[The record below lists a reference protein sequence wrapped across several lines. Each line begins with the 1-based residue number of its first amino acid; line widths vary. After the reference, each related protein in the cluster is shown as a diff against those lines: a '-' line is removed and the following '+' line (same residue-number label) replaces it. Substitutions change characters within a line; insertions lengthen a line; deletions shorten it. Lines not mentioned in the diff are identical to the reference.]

1 MSIVSFSICS
11 FIFVLMF
18 IIFYF
23 SKERLNTLDTKMY
36 SCILVTNIIGIMI
49 DVFGYFVFK
58 IYGSESFISILISK
72 FYLVY
77 YFLWAYF
84 FLLYIFVISFRE
96 KTEYLLQKKFTKPSI
111 ILTSI
116 IISFIVLIMP
126 IQITYKDNVAYSSGL
141 SVNMV
146 YGLCFIMVGIM
157 LYCLL
162 RNLKKISTKE
172 YIPLLTFM
180 VLSTFCMIIQKT
192 YPEITLML
200 MCHSIVTSLM
210 YFTIENPDVKMVK
223 ELEVAKNEA
232 EKANHAKSEFL
243 SSMSHELRTPLNAIV
258 CFSELLESKE
268 GLDSESKDF
277 AKDIVS
283 ASHNLLDLVNGV
295 LDISKIEAGKM
306 ELINKEYNSQ
316 ELFNSLSTM
325 VIPRIGDK
333 PIDFKTV
340 IASDIPPVL
349 KGDTGKLKQ
358 IILNLLTNAVK
369 YTDKGFIKYRIEC
382 INDFKNNK
390 TKLIITITDTG
401 RGIKKEDIDR
411 LFKKFERLEE
421 DRNTSIEGTGLGL
434 TITKSLVE
442 MLGGT
447 INVESTYGVGSV
459 FTVTIPEEISDVIL
473 ETTETESIT
482 KYNGVTSLIVDDS
495 KLNLKVAEKILSEY
509 GLTSESV
516 LSGDE
521 CIEKIKR
528 GNNYDII
535 FMDIMMPNK
544 GGVETLKELK
554 SLPNFNTP
562 VVALTA
568 DAMEGQK
575 EAYLSAGFIAYLS
588 KPIDRQELESFLK
601 KELKDKVT
609 IENNTSSVKEEI
621 KPVEKENNKEELL
634 TSVGLDLKK
643 AYEFFMDID
652 TLIPQLKEYLTESVE
667 NKRVMEESYN
677 KKDDINYEIVVH
689 KLKSESRMLGLTG
702 LGEMFYNHEL
712 AAKRKD
718 WDYINKEYTSLI
730 SEYDKVLNVLE
741 KL

>member
-49 DVFGYFVFK
+49 DVFGYFIFK

-96 KTEYLLQKKFTKPSI
+96 KTKYLLQKKFTKPSI

-116 IISFIVLIMP
+116 IISLIVLIMP
-126 IQITYKDNVAYSSGL
+126 IQITYEDNVAYSSGL

-369 YTDKGFIKYRIEC
+369 YTDKGFIKYRVEC

-434 TITKSLVE
+434 AITEGLAE
-442 MLGGT
+442 LMGGKIT
-447 INVESTYGVGSV
+447 VISDYGKGSTFKFVVIQEIVNVEVK
-459 FTVTIPEEISDVIL
+459 EEKSNITSSD
-473 ETTETESIT
+473 
-482 KYNGVTSLIVDDS
+482 YNTFEGKKALIVDDS
-495 KLNLKVAEKILSEY
+495 KLNLKVAENVLKNFLV
-509 GLTSESV
+509 TTESV
-516 LSGDE
+516 TSGLECLS
-521 CIEKIKR
+521 CVNSKK
-528 GNNYDII
+528 YDII
-535 FMDIMMPNK
+535 FMDIMMPNMS
-544 GGVETLKELK
+544 GVEVLRKLRE
-554 SLPNFNTP
+554 NGVNTP
-562 VVALTA
+562 VIALTA
-568 DAMEGQK
+568 DAIEGQEEK
-575 EAYLSAGFIAYLS
+575 YMSEGFDGYIS
-588 KPIDRQELESFLK
+588 KPI
-601 KELKDKVT
+601 
-609 IENNTSSVKEEI
+609 
-621 KPVEKENNKEELL
+621 NKEKL
-634 TSVGLDLKK
+634 
-643 AYEFFMDID
+643 
-652 TLIPQLKEYLTESVE
+652 
-667 NKRVMEESYN
+667 SY
-677 KKDDINYEIVVH
+677 
-689 KLKSESRMLGLTG
+689 
-702 LGEMFYNHEL
+702 
-712 AAKRKD
+712 
-718 WDYINKEYTSLI
+718 
-730 SEYDKVLNVLE
+730 VLNKYLGG
-741 KL
+741 K

>member
-49 DVFGYFVFK
+49 DVFGYFIFK

-116 IISFIVLIMP
+116 IISLIVLIMP
-126 IQITYKDNVAYSSGL
+126 IQITYEDNVAYSSGL

-258 CFSELLESKE
+258 CFSELLENKE
-268 GLDSESKDF
+268 SLDSESKDF

-369 YTDKGFIKYRIEC
+369 YTDKGFIKYRVEC

-434 TITKSLVE
+434 AITEGLAE
-442 MLGGT
+442 LMGGKIT
-447 INVESTYGVGSV
+447 VISDYGKGSTFKFVVIQDIVNVEVK
-459 FTVTIPEEISDVIL
+459 EESSNITSSD
-473 ETTETESIT
+473 
-482 KYNGVTSLIVDDS
+482 YNTFEGKNALIVDDS
-495 KLNLKVAEKILSEY
+495 KLNLKVAENVLKNFLV
-509 GLTSESV
+509 TTESV
-516 LSGDE
+516 TSGLECLS
-521 CIEKIKR
+521 CVNSKK
-528 GNNYDII
+528 YDII
-535 FMDIMMPNK
+535 FMDIMMPNMS
-544 GGVETLKELK
+544 GVEVLKKLREEK
-554 SLPNFNTP
+554 VNIP
-562 VVALTA
+562 VIALTA
-568 DAMEGQK
+568 DAIEGQEEK
-575 EAYLSAGFIAYLS
+575 YISEGFDGYLS
-588 KPIDRQELESFLK
+588 KPIDK
-601 KELKDKVT
+601 T
-609 IENNTSSVKEEI
+609 
-621 KPVEKENNKEELL
+621 
-634 TSVGLDLKK
+634 
-643 AYEFFMDID
+643 
-652 TLIPQLKEYLTESVE
+652 
-667 NKRVMEESYN
+667 
-677 KKDDINYEIVVH
+677 
-689 KLKSESRMLGLTG
+689 KLKVILNKYLK
-702 LGEMFYNHEL
+702 GE
-712 AAKRKD
+712 
-718 WDYINKEYTSLI
+718 
-730 SEYDKVLNVLE
+730 
-741 KL
+741 

>member
-23 SKERLNTLDTKMY
+23 SRLNTLDTKMY
-36 SCILVTNIIGIMI
+36 SYILVTNIIGIMI
-49 DVFGYFVFK
+49 DVFGYFIFK

-96 KTEYLLQKKFTKPSI
+96 KTEYLFQKKFTKPSI

-116 IISFIVLIMP
+116 IISLIVLILP

-306 ELINKEYNSQ
+306 ELINKEYNSF

-369 YTDKGFIKYRIEC
+369 YTDKGFIKYRVEC
-382 INDFKNNK
+382 INDYKNNQ
-390 TKLIITITDTG
+390 TKLIITVTDTG

-434 TITKSLVE
+434 AITESLAE
-442 MLGGT
+442 LMGGKIT
-447 INVESTYGVGSV
+447 VISDYGKGSTFKFVV
-459 FTVTIPEEISDVIL
+459 VEEIVNKESNLVVNEQTTL
-473 ETTETESIT
+473 NYETFEG
-482 KYNGVTSLIVDDS
+482 KKVLVVDDS
-495 KLNLKVAEKILSEY
+495 KLNLKVAENVLKNFKVSTETVTSGLECLSCVK
-509 GLTSESV
+509 S
-516 LSGDE
+516 
-521 CIEKIKR
+521 KK
-528 GNNYDII
+528 YDII
-535 FMDIMMPNK
+535 FMDIMMPNMS
-544 GGVETLKELK
+544 GVEVLKKLREEK
-554 SLPNFNTP
+554 VNIP
-562 VVALTA
+562 VIALTA
-568 DAMEGQK
+568 DAIEGQEEK
-575 EAYLSAGFIAYLS
+575 YISEGFDGYLS
-588 KPIDRQELESFLK
+588 KPIDK
-601 KELKDKVT
+601 T
-609 IENNTSSVKEEI
+609 
-621 KPVEKENNKEELL
+621 
-634 TSVGLDLKK
+634 
-643 AYEFFMDID
+643 
-652 TLIPQLKEYLTESVE
+652 
-667 NKRVMEESYN
+667 
-677 KKDDINYEIVVH
+677 
-689 KLKSESRMLGLTG
+689 KLKVILNKYLK
-702 LGEMFYNHEL
+702 GE
-712 AAKRKD
+712 
-718 WDYINKEYTSLI
+718 
-730 SEYDKVLNVLE
+730 
-741 KL
+741 

>member
-49 DVFGYFVFK
+49 DVFGYFIFK

-116 IISFIVLIMP
+116 IISLIVLIMP
-126 IQITYKDNVAYSSGL
+126 IQITYEDNVAYSSGL

-369 YTDKGFIKYRIEC
+369 YTDKGFIKYRVEC

-434 TITKSLVE
+434 AITEGLAE
-442 MLGGT
+442 LMGGKIT
-447 INVESTYGVGSV
+447 VISDYGKGSTFKFVVIQEIVNVEVK
-459 FTVTIPEEISDVIL
+459 EEKSNITSSD
-473 ETTETESIT
+473 
-482 KYNGVTSLIVDDS
+482 YNTFEGKKALIVDDS
-495 KLNLKVAEKILSEY
+495 KLNLKVAENVLKNFLV
-509 GLTSESV
+509 TTESV
-516 LSGDE
+516 TSGLECLS
-521 CIEKIKR
+521 CVNSKK
-528 GNNYDII
+528 YDII
-535 FMDIMMPNK
+535 FMDIMMPNMS
-544 GGVETLKELK
+544 GVEVLRKLRE
-554 SLPNFNTP
+554 NGVNTP
-562 VVALTA
+562 VIALTA
-568 DAMEGQK
+568 DAIEGQEEK
-575 EAYLSAGFIAYLS
+575 YMSEGFDGYIS
-588 KPIDRQELESFLK
+588 KPI
-601 KELKDKVT
+601 
-609 IENNTSSVKEEI
+609 
-621 KPVEKENNKEELL
+621 NKEKL
-634 TSVGLDLKK
+634 
-643 AYEFFMDID
+643 
-652 TLIPQLKEYLTESVE
+652 
-667 NKRVMEESYN
+667 SY
-677 KKDDINYEIVVH
+677 
-689 KLKSESRMLGLTG
+689 
-702 LGEMFYNHEL
+702 
-712 AAKRKD
+712 
-718 WDYINKEYTSLI
+718 
-730 SEYDKVLNVLE
+730 VLNKYLGG
-741 KL
+741 K

>member
-49 DVFGYFVFK
+49 DVFGYFIFK

-116 IISFIVLIMP
+116 IISLIVLIMP
-126 IQITYKDNVAYSSGL
+126 IQITYEDNVAYSSGL

-333 PIDFKTV
+333 PIEFKTV

-369 YTDKGFIKYRIEC
+369 YTDKGFIKYRVEC
-382 INDFKNNK
+382 INDFKNNQ
-390 TKLIITITDTG
+390 TKLIITVTDTG

-434 TITKSLVE
+434 AITEGLAE
-442 MLGGT
+442 LMGGRIT
-447 INVESTYGVGSV
+447 VISDYGKGSTFKFVVIQEIVNVEVK
-459 FTVTIPEEISDVIL
+459 EEKSNITSSD
-473 ETTETESIT
+473 
-482 KYNGVTSLIVDDS
+482 YNTFEGKNALIVDDS
-495 KLNLKVAEKILSEY
+495 KLNLKVAENVLKNFLV
-509 GLTSESV
+509 TTESV
-516 LSGDE
+516 TSGLECLS
-521 CIEKIKR
+521 CVNSKK
-528 GNNYDII
+528 YDII
-535 FMDIMMPNK
+535 FMDIMMPNMS
-544 GGVETLKELK
+544 GVEVLRKLRE
-554 SLPNFNTP
+554 NGVNTP
-562 VVALTA
+562 VIALTA
-568 DAMEGQK
+568 DAIEGQEEK
-575 EAYLSAGFIAYLS
+575 YMSEGFDGYIS
-588 KPIDRQELESFLK
+588 KPI
-601 KELKDKVT
+601 
-609 IENNTSSVKEEI
+609 
-621 KPVEKENNKEELL
+621 NKEKL
-634 TSVGLDLKK
+634 
-643 AYEFFMDID
+643 
-652 TLIPQLKEYLTESVE
+652 
-667 NKRVMEESYN
+667 SY
-677 KKDDINYEIVVH
+677 
-689 KLKSESRMLGLTG
+689 
-702 LGEMFYNHEL
+702 
-712 AAKRKD
+712 
-718 WDYINKEYTSLI
+718 
-730 SEYDKVLNVLE
+730 VLNKYLGG
-741 KL
+741 K

>member
-49 DVFGYFVFK
+49 DVFGYFIFK

-96 KTEYLLQKKFTKPSI
+96 KTEYLFQKKFTKSSI

-116 IISFIVLIMP
+116 IISLIVLILP
-126 IQITYKDNVAYSSGL
+126 IQITYEDNVAYSSGL

-369 YTDKGFIKYRIEC
+369 YTDKGFIKYRVEC

-434 TITKSLVE
+434 AITEGLAE
-442 MLGGT
+442 LMGGKIT
-447 INVESTYGVGSV
+447 VISDYGKGSTFKFVVIQEIVNVELK
-459 FTVTIPEEISDVIL
+459 EEKSNITSSD
-473 ETTETESIT
+473 
-482 KYNGVTSLIVDDS
+482 YNTFEGKNALIVDDS
-495 KLNLKVAEKILSEY
+495 KLNLKVAENVLKNFLV
-509 GLTSESV
+509 TTESV
-516 LSGDE
+516 TSGLECLS
-521 CIEKIKR
+521 CVNSKK
-528 GNNYDII
+528 YDII
-535 FMDIMMPNK
+535 FMDIMMPNMS
-544 GGVETLKELK
+544 GVEVLRKIRE
-554 SLPNFNTP
+554 NGVNTP
-562 VVALTA
+562 VIALTA
-568 DAMEGQK
+568 DAIEGQEEK
-575 EAYLSAGFIAYLS
+575 YMSEGFDGYIS
-588 KPIDRQELESFLK
+588 KPI
-601 KELKDKVT
+601 
-609 IENNTSSVKEEI
+609 
-621 KPVEKENNKEELL
+621 NKEKL
-634 TSVGLDLKK
+634 
-643 AYEFFMDID
+643 
-652 TLIPQLKEYLTESVE
+652 
-667 NKRVMEESYN
+667 SY
-677 KKDDINYEIVVH
+677 
-689 KLKSESRMLGLTG
+689 
-702 LGEMFYNHEL
+702 
-712 AAKRKD
+712 
-718 WDYINKEYTSLI
+718 
-730 SEYDKVLNVLE
+730 VLNKYLGG
-741 KL
+741 K

>member
-49 DVFGYFVFK
+49 DVFGYFIFK

-116 IISFIVLIMP
+116 IISLIVLIMP
-126 IQITYKDNVAYSSGL
+126 IQITYEDNVAYSSGL

-369 YTDKGFIKYRIEC
+369 YTDKGFIKYRVEC
-382 INDFKNNK
+382 INDFKNNQ
-390 TKLIITITDTG
+390 TKLIITVTDTG

-434 TITKSLVE
+434 AITEGLAE
-442 MLGGT
+442 LMGGR
-447 INVESTYGVGSV
+447 I
-459 FTVTIPEEISDVIL
+459 TVISDYGKGSTFKFVVIQEIVNVKL
-473 ETTETESIT
+473 KEEKSNIT
-482 KYNGVTSLIVDDS
+482 SSDYNTFEGKKALIVDDS
-495 KLNLKVAEKILSEY
+495 KLNLKVAENVLKNFLV
-509 GLTSESV
+509 TTESV
-516 LSGDE
+516 TSGLECLS
-521 CIEKIKR
+521 CVNSKK
-528 GNNYDII
+528 YDII
-535 FMDIMMPNK
+535 FMDIMMPNMS
-544 GGVETLKELK
+544 GVEVLRKLRE
-554 SLPNFNTP
+554 NGVNTP
-562 VVALTA
+562 VIALTA
-568 DAMEGQK
+568 DAIEGQEEK
-575 EAYLSAGFIAYLS
+575 YMSEGFDGYIS
-588 KPIDRQELESFLK
+588 KPI
-601 KELKDKVT
+601 
-609 IENNTSSVKEEI
+609 
-621 KPVEKENNKEELL
+621 NKEKL
-634 TSVGLDLKK
+634 
-643 AYEFFMDID
+643 
-652 TLIPQLKEYLTESVE
+652 
-667 NKRVMEESYN
+667 SY
-677 KKDDINYEIVVH
+677 
-689 KLKSESRMLGLTG
+689 
-702 LGEMFYNHEL
+702 
-712 AAKRKD
+712 
-718 WDYINKEYTSLI
+718 
-730 SEYDKVLNVLE
+730 VLNKYLGG
-741 KL
+741 K

>member
-36 SCILVTNIIGIMI
+36 SYILVTNIIGIMI
-49 DVFGYFVFK
+49 DVFGYFIFK

-116 IISFIVLIMP
+116 IISLIVLILP
-126 IQITYKDNVAYSSGL
+126 IQITYEDNVAYSSGL

-369 YTDKGFIKYRIEC
+369 YTDKGFIKYRVEC
-382 INDFKNNK
+382 INDFKNNQ
-390 TKLIITITDTG
+390 TKLIITVTDTG

-434 TITKSLVE
+434 AITEGLAE
-442 MLGGT
+442 LMGGKIT
-447 INVESTYGVGSV
+447 VISDYGKGSTFKFVVIQEIVNVEVK
-459 FTVTIPEEISDVIL
+459 EEKSNITSSD
-473 ETTETESIT
+473 
-482 KYNGVTSLIVDDS
+482 YNTFEGKKALIVDDS
-495 KLNLKVAEKILSEY
+495 KLNLKVAENVLKNFLV
-509 GLTSESV
+509 TTESV
-516 LSGDE
+516 TSGLECLS
-521 CIEKIKR
+521 CVNSKK
-528 GNNYDII
+528 YDII
-535 FMDIMMPNK
+535 FMDIMMPNMS
-544 GGVETLKELK
+544 GVEVLRKLRE
-554 SLPNFNTP
+554 NGVNTP
-562 VVALTA
+562 VIALTA
-568 DAMEGQK
+568 DAIEGQEEK
-575 EAYLSAGFIAYLS
+575 YMSEGFDGYIS
-588 KPIDRQELESFLK
+588 KPI
-601 KELKDKVT
+601 
-609 IENNTSSVKEEI
+609 
-621 KPVEKENNKEELL
+621 NKEKL
-634 TSVGLDLKK
+634 
-643 AYEFFMDID
+643 
-652 TLIPQLKEYLTESVE
+652 
-667 NKRVMEESYN
+667 SY
-677 KKDDINYEIVVH
+677 
-689 KLKSESRMLGLTG
+689 
-702 LGEMFYNHEL
+702 
-712 AAKRKD
+712 
-718 WDYINKEYTSLI
+718 
-730 SEYDKVLNVLE
+730 VLNKYLGG
-741 KL
+741 K

>member
-36 SCILVTNIIGIMI
+36 SYILVTNIIGIMI
-49 DVFGYFVFK
+49 DVFGYFIFK
-58 IYGSESFISILISK
+58 IYGSESLISIMVSK

-96 KTEYLLQKKFTKPSI
+96 KSEYLLQKKFTKPSI

-116 IISFIVLIMP
+116 FISLIILIMP
-126 IQITYKDNVAYSSGL
+126 IQITYEDNVAYSSGL

-162 RNLKKISTKE
+162 KNLKKISTKE

-243 SSMSHELRTPLNAIV
+243 SSMSHELRTPLNAII
-258 CFSELLESKE
+258 CFSELLESKD
-268 GLDSESKDF
+268 GLDNEGKDF

-382 INDFKNNK
+382 INDFKNNQ
-390 TKLIITITDTG
+390 TKLIITVTDTG

-434 TITKSLVE
+434 AITESLAE
-442 MLGGT
+442 LMGGK
-447 INVESTYGVGSV
+447 I
-459 FTVTIPEEISDVIL
+459 TVISDYGKGSTFKFVVIQEIVNKESNL
-473 ETTETESIT
+473 VVNEQTTLNYETFEG
-482 KYNGVTSLIVDDS
+482 KKVLVVDDS
-495 KLNLKVAEKILSEY
+495 KLNLKVAENVLKNFKVSTETVTNGLECLSCVN
-509 GLTSESV
+509 S
-516 LSGDE
+516 
-521 CIEKIKR
+521 KK
-528 GNNYDII
+528 YDII
-535 FMDIMMPNK
+535 FMDIMMPNMN
-544 GGVETLKELK
+544 GVEVLKKLREEK
-554 SLPNFNTP
+554 VNIP
-562 VVALTA
+562 VIALTA
-568 DAMEGQK
+568 DAIEGQEEK
-575 EAYLSAGFIAYLS
+575 YISEGFDGYLS
-588 KPIDRQELESFLK
+588 KPIDK
-601 KELKDKVT
+601 T
-609 IENNTSSVKEEI
+609 
-621 KPVEKENNKEELL
+621 
-634 TSVGLDLKK
+634 
-643 AYEFFMDID
+643 
-652 TLIPQLKEYLTESVE
+652 
-667 NKRVMEESYN
+667 
-677 KKDDINYEIVVH
+677 
-689 KLKSESRMLGLTG
+689 KLKVILNKYLK
-702 LGEMFYNHEL
+702 GE
-712 AAKRKD
+712 
-718 WDYINKEYTSLI
+718 
-730 SEYDKVLNVLE
+730 
-741 KL
+741 

>member
-49 DVFGYFVFK
+49 DVFGYFIFK

-116 IISFIVLIMP
+116 IISLIVLIMP
-126 IQITYKDNVAYSSGL
+126 IQITYEDNVAYSSGL

-369 YTDKGFIKYRIEC
+369 YTDKGFIKYRVEC
-382 INDFKNNK
+382 INDFKNNQ
-390 TKLIITITDTG
+390 TKLIITVTDTG

-434 TITKSLVE
+434 AITEGLAE
-442 MLGGT
+442 LMGGKIT
-447 INVESTYGVGSV
+447 VISDYGKGSTFKFVVIQEIVNVEVK
-459 FTVTIPEEISDVIL
+459 EESSNITSSD
-473 ETTETESIT
+473 
-482 KYNGVTSLIVDDS
+482 YNTFEGKNALIVDDS
-495 KLNLKVAEKILSEY
+495 KLNLKVAENVLKNFLV
-509 GLTSESV
+509 TTESV
-516 LSGDE
+516 TSGLECLS
-521 CIEKIKR
+521 CVNSKK
-528 GNNYDII
+528 YDII
-535 FMDIMMPNK
+535 FMDIMMPNMS
-544 GGVETLKELK
+544 GVEVLKKLRE
-554 SLPNFNTP
+554 NGVNTP
-562 VVALTA
+562 VIALTA
-568 DAMEGQK
+568 DAIEGQEEK
-575 EAYLSAGFIAYLS
+575 YMSEGFDGYIS
-588 KPIDRQELESFLK
+588 KPI
-601 KELKDKVT
+601 
-609 IENNTSSVKEEI
+609 
-621 KPVEKENNKEELL
+621 NKEKL
-634 TSVGLDLKK
+634 
-643 AYEFFMDID
+643 
-652 TLIPQLKEYLTESVE
+652 
-667 NKRVMEESYN
+667 SY
-677 KKDDINYEIVVH
+677 
-689 KLKSESRMLGLTG
+689 
-702 LGEMFYNHEL
+702 
-712 AAKRKD
+712 
-718 WDYINKEYTSLI
+718 
-730 SEYDKVLNVLE
+730 VLNKYLGG
-741 KL
+741 K

>member
-49 DVFGYFVFK
+49 DVFGYFIFK

-116 IISFIVLIMP
+116 IISLIVLIMP
-126 IQITYKDNVAYSSGL
+126 IQITYEDNVAYSSGL

-369 YTDKGFIKYRIEC
+369 YTDKGFIKYRVEC

-434 TITKSLVE
+434 AITEGLAE
-442 MLGGT
+442 LMGGKIT
-447 INVESTYGVGSV
+447 VISDYGKGSTFKFVV
-459 FTVTIPEEISDVIL
+459 VEEIVNKESNLVVNEQTTL
-473 ETTETESIT
+473 NYETFEG
-482 KYNGVTSLIVDDS
+482 KKVLVVDDS
-495 KLNLKVAEKILSEY
+495 KLNLKVAENVLKNFKVSTETVTSGLECLSCVK
-509 GLTSESV
+509 S
-516 LSGDE
+516 
-521 CIEKIKR
+521 KK
-528 GNNYDII
+528 YDII
-535 FMDIMMPNK
+535 FMDIMMPNMS
-544 GGVETLKELK
+544 GVEVLKKLREEK
-554 SLPNFNTP
+554 VNIP
-562 VVALTA
+562 VIALTA
-568 DAMEGQK
+568 DAIEGQEEK
-575 EAYLSAGFIAYLS
+575 YISEGFDGYLS
-588 KPIDRQELESFLK
+588 KPIDK
-601 KELKDKVT
+601 T
-609 IENNTSSVKEEI
+609 
-621 KPVEKENNKEELL
+621 
-634 TSVGLDLKK
+634 
-643 AYEFFMDID
+643 
-652 TLIPQLKEYLTESVE
+652 
-667 NKRVMEESYN
+667 
-677 KKDDINYEIVVH
+677 
-689 KLKSESRMLGLTG
+689 KLKVILNKYLK
-702 LGEMFYNHEL
+702 GE
-712 AAKRKD
+712 
-718 WDYINKEYTSLI
+718 
-730 SEYDKVLNVLE
+730 
-741 KL
+741 

>member
-49 DVFGYFVFK
+49 DVFGYFIFK

-116 IISFIVLIMP
+116 IISLIVLIMP
-126 IQITYKDNVAYSSGL
+126 IQITYEDNVAYSSGL

-369 YTDKGFIKYRIEC
+369 YTDKGFIKYRVEC
-382 INDFKNNK
+382 INDFKNNQ
-390 TKLIITITDTG
+390 TKLIITVTDTG

-434 TITKSLVE
+434 AITEGLAE
-442 MLGGT
+442 LMGGKIT
-447 INVESTYGVGSV
+447 VISDYGKGSTFKFVVIQEIVNVEVK
-459 FTVTIPEEISDVIL
+459 EEKSNITSSD
-473 ETTETESIT
+473 
-482 KYNGVTSLIVDDS
+482 YNTFEGKNALIVDDS
-495 KLNLKVAEKILSEY
+495 KLNLKVAENVLKNFLV
-509 GLTSESV
+509 TTESV
-516 LSGDE
+516 TSGLECLS
-521 CIEKIKR
+521 CVNSKK
-528 GNNYDII
+528 YDII
-535 FMDIMMPNK
+535 FMDIMMPNMS
-544 GGVETLKELK
+544 GVEVLRKLRE
-554 SLPNFNTP
+554 NGVNTP
-562 VVALTA
+562 VIALTA
-568 DAMEGQK
+568 DAIEGQEEK
-575 EAYLSAGFIAYLS
+575 YMSEGFNGYIS
-588 KPIDRQELESFLK
+588 KPI
-601 KELKDKVT
+601 
-609 IENNTSSVKEEI
+609 
-621 KPVEKENNKEELL
+621 NKEKL
-634 TSVGLDLKK
+634 
-643 AYEFFMDID
+643 
-652 TLIPQLKEYLTESVE
+652 
-667 NKRVMEESYN
+667 SY
-677 KKDDINYEIVVH
+677 
-689 KLKSESRMLGLTG
+689 
-702 LGEMFYNHEL
+702 
-712 AAKRKD
+712 
-718 WDYINKEYTSLI
+718 
-730 SEYDKVLNVLE
+730 VLNKYLGG
-741 KL
+741 K

>member
-36 SCILVTNIIGIMI
+36 SYILVTNIIGIMI
-49 DVFGYFVFK
+49 DVFGYFIFK
-58 IYGSESFISILISK
+58 IYGSESFISIMVSK

-96 KTEYLLQKKFTKPSI
+96 KSEYLLQKKFTKTII
-111 ILTSI
+111 ILTSLFICLI
-116 IISFIVLIMP
+116 ILIMP
-126 IQITYKDNVAYSSGL
+126 IQITYEDNVAYSSGL

-277 AKDIVS
+277 ARDIVS

-306 ELINKEYNSQ
+306 ELINKEYNSF

-369 YTDKGFIKYRIEC
+369 YTDKGFIKYRVEC

-434 TITKSLVE
+434 AITESLAE
-442 MLGGT
+442 LMGGKIT
-447 INVESTYGVGSV
+447 VISDYGKGSTFKFVV
-459 FTVTIPEEISDVIL
+459 VEEIVNKESNLVVNEQTTL
-473 ETTETESIT
+473 NYETFEG
-482 KYNGVTSLIVDDS
+482 KKVLVVDDS
-495 KLNLKVAEKILSEY
+495 KLNLKVAENVLKSFKVSTETVTSGLECLSCVK
-509 GLTSESV
+509 S
-516 LSGDE
+516 
-521 CIEKIKR
+521 KK
-528 GNNYDII
+528 YDII
-535 FMDIMMPNK
+535 FMDIMMPNMS
-544 GGVETLKELK
+544 GVEVLKKLREEK
-554 SLPNFNTP
+554 VNIP
-562 VVALTA
+562 VIALTA
-568 DAMEGQK
+568 DAIEGQEEK
-575 EAYLSAGFIAYLS
+575 YISEGFDGYLS
-588 KPIDRQELESFLK
+588 KPIDK
-601 KELKDKVT
+601 T
-609 IENNTSSVKEEI
+609 
-621 KPVEKENNKEELL
+621 
-634 TSVGLDLKK
+634 
-643 AYEFFMDID
+643 
-652 TLIPQLKEYLTESVE
+652 
-667 NKRVMEESYN
+667 
-677 KKDDINYEIVVH
+677 
-689 KLKSESRMLGLTG
+689 KLKVILNKYLK
-702 LGEMFYNHEL
+702 GE
-712 AAKRKD
+712 
-718 WDYINKEYTSLI
+718 
-730 SEYDKVLNVLE
+730 
-741 KL
+741 

>member
-36 SCILVTNIIGIMI
+36 SYILVTNIIGIMI
-49 DVFGYFVFK
+49 DVFGYFIFK
-58 IYGSESFISILISK
+58 IYGSESFISIMVSK

-96 KTEYLLQKKFTKPSI
+96 KSEYLLQKKFTKSSI
-111 ILTSI
+111 ILTSLFICLI
-116 IISFIVLIMP
+116 ILIMP
-126 IQITYKDNVAYSSGL
+126 IQITYEDNVAYSSGL

-277 AKDIVS
+277 ARDIVS

-306 ELINKEYNSQ
+306 ELINKEYNSF

-369 YTDKGFIKYRIEC
+369 YTDKGFIKYQIEC
-382 INDFKNNK
+382 INDFKNNQ
-390 TKLIITITDTG
+390 TKLIITVSDSG

-434 TITKSLVE
+434 AITESLAE
-442 MLGGT
+442 LMGGKIT
-447 INVESTYGVGSV
+447 VISDYGKGSTFKFVV
-459 FTVTIPEEISDVIL
+459 VEEIVNKESNLVVNEQTTL
-473 ETTETESIT
+473 NYETFEG
-482 KYNGVTSLIVDDS
+482 KKVLVVDDS
-495 KLNLKVAEKILSEY
+495 KLNLKVAENVLKNFKVSTETVTSGLECLSCVK
-509 GLTSESV
+509 S
-516 LSGDE
+516 
-521 CIEKIKR
+521 KK
-528 GNNYDII
+528 YDII
-535 FMDIMMPNK
+535 FMDIMMPNMS
-544 GGVETLKELK
+544 GVEVLKKLREEK
-554 SLPNFNTP
+554 VNIP
-562 VVALTA
+562 VIALTA
-568 DAMEGQK
+568 DAIEGQEEK
-575 EAYLSAGFIAYLS
+575 YISEGFDGYLS
-588 KPIDRQELESFLK
+588 KPIDK
-601 KELKDKVT
+601 T
-609 IENNTSSVKEEI
+609 
-621 KPVEKENNKEELL
+621 
-634 TSVGLDLKK
+634 
-643 AYEFFMDID
+643 
-652 TLIPQLKEYLTESVE
+652 
-667 NKRVMEESYN
+667 
-677 KKDDINYEIVVH
+677 
-689 KLKSESRMLGLTG
+689 KLKVILNKYLK
-702 LGEMFYNHEL
+702 GE
-712 AAKRKD
+712 
-718 WDYINKEYTSLI
+718 
-730 SEYDKVLNVLE
+730 
-741 KL
+741 

>member
-36 SCILVTNIIGIMI
+36 SYILVTNIIGIMT
-49 DVFGYFVFK
+49 DVFGYFIFK
-58 IYGSESFISILISK
+58 IYGSESFISIMVSK

-96 KTEYLLQKKFTKPSI
+96 KSEYLLQKKFTKTII
-111 ILTSI
+111 ILTSLFICLI
-116 IISFIVLIMP
+116 ILIMP
-126 IQITYKDNVAYSSGL
+126 IQITYEDNVAYSSGL

-306 ELINKEYNSQ
+306 ELINKEYNSF

-369 YTDKGFIKYRIEC
+369 YTDKGFIKYRVEC
-382 INDFKNNK
+382 INDYKNNQ
-390 TKLIITITDTG
+390 TKLIITVTDTG

-434 TITKSLVE
+434 AITESLAE
-442 MLGGT
+442 LMGGKIT
-447 INVESTYGVGSV
+447 VISDYGKGSTFKFVV
-459 FTVTIPEEISDVIL
+459 VEEIVNKESNLVVNEQTTL
-473 ETTETESIT
+473 NYETFEG
-482 KYNGVTSLIVDDS
+482 KKVLVVDDS
-495 KLNLKVAEKILSEY
+495 KLNLKVAENVLKNFKISTETVTSGLECLSCVK
-509 GLTSESV
+509 S
-516 LSGDE
+516 
-521 CIEKIKR
+521 KK
-528 GNNYDII
+528 YDII
-535 FMDIMMPNK
+535 FMDIMMPNMS
-544 GGVETLKELK
+544 GVEVLKKLREEK
-554 SLPNFNTP
+554 VNIP
-562 VVALTA
+562 VIALTA
-568 DAMEGQK
+568 DAIEGQEEK
-575 EAYLSAGFIAYLS
+575 YISEGFDGYLS
-588 KPIDRQELESFLK
+588 KPIDK
-601 KELKDKVT
+601 T
-609 IENNTSSVKEEI
+609 
-621 KPVEKENNKEELL
+621 
-634 TSVGLDLKK
+634 
-643 AYEFFMDID
+643 
-652 TLIPQLKEYLTESVE
+652 
-667 NKRVMEESYN
+667 
-677 KKDDINYEIVVH
+677 
-689 KLKSESRMLGLTG
+689 KLKVILNKYLK
-702 LGEMFYNHEL
+702 GE
-712 AAKRKD
+712 
-718 WDYINKEYTSLI
+718 
-730 SEYDKVLNVLE
+730 
-741 KL
+741 

>member
-49 DVFGYFVFK
+49 DVFGYFIFK

-96 KTEYLLQKKFTKPSI
+96 KTEYLLQKKFTKSSI

-116 IISFIVLIMP
+116 IISLIVLILP

-369 YTDKGFIKYRIEC
+369 YTDKGFIKYRVEC
-382 INDFKNNK
+382 INDFKNNQ
-390 TKLIITITDTG
+390 TKLIITVTDTG

-434 TITKSLVE
+434 AITEGLAE
-442 MLGGT
+442 LMGGKIT
-447 INVESTYGVGSV
+447 VISDYGKGSTFKFVVIQEIVNVEVK
-459 FTVTIPEEISDVIL
+459 EESSNITSSD
-473 ETTETESIT
+473 
-482 KYNGVTSLIVDDS
+482 YNTFEGKKALIVDDS
-495 KLNLKVAEKILSEY
+495 KLNLKVAENVLKNFLV
-509 GLTSESV
+509 TTESV
-516 LSGDE
+516 TSGLECLS
-521 CIEKIKR
+521 CVNSKK
-528 GNNYDII
+528 YDII
-535 FMDIMMPNK
+535 FMDIMMPNMS
-544 GGVETLKELK
+544 GVEVLRKLRE
-554 SLPNFNTP
+554 NGVNTP
-562 VVALTA
+562 VIALTA
-568 DAMEGQK
+568 DAIEGQEEK
-575 EAYLSAGFIAYLS
+575 YMSEGFDGYIS
-588 KPIDRQELESFLK
+588 KPI
-601 KELKDKVT
+601 
-609 IENNTSSVKEEI
+609 
-621 KPVEKENNKEELL
+621 NKEKL
-634 TSVGLDLKK
+634 
-643 AYEFFMDID
+643 
-652 TLIPQLKEYLTESVE
+652 
-667 NKRVMEESYN
+667 SY
-677 KKDDINYEIVVH
+677 
-689 KLKSESRMLGLTG
+689 
-702 LGEMFYNHEL
+702 
-712 AAKRKD
+712 
-718 WDYINKEYTSLI
+718 
-730 SEYDKVLNVLE
+730 VLNKYLGG
-741 KL
+741 K

>member
-36 SCILVTNIIGIMI
+36 SYILVTNIIGIMI
-49 DVFGYFVFK
+49 DVFGYFIFK
-58 IYGSESFISILISK
+58 IYGSESFISIMVSK

-96 KTEYLLQKKFTKPSI
+96 KSEYLLQKKFTKTII
-111 ILTSI
+111 ILTSLFICLI
-116 IISFIVLIMP
+116 ILIMP
-126 IQITYKDNVAYSSGL
+126 IQITYEDNVAYSSGL

-146 YGLCFIMVGIM
+146 YGLCLIMVGIM

-277 AKDIVS
+277 ARDIVS

-306 ELINKEYNSQ
+306 ELINKEYNSF

-369 YTDKGFIKYRIEC
+369 YTDKGFIKYRVEC
-382 INDFKNNK
+382 INDYKNNQ
-390 TKLIITITDTG
+390 TKLIITVTDTG

-434 TITKSLVE
+434 AITESLAE
-442 MLGGT
+442 LMGGKIT
-447 INVESTYGVGSV
+447 VISDYGKGSTFKFVV
-459 FTVTIPEEISDVIL
+459 VEEIVNKESNLVVNEQTTL
-473 ETTETESIT
+473 NYETFEG
-482 KYNGVTSLIVDDS
+482 KKVLVVDDS
-495 KLNLKVAEKILSEY
+495 KLNLKVAENVLKNFKVSTETVTSGLECLSCVK
-509 GLTSESV
+509 S
-516 LSGDE
+516 
-521 CIEKIKR
+521 KK
-528 GNNYDII
+528 YDII
-535 FMDIMMPNK
+535 FMDIMMPNMS
-544 GGVETLKELK
+544 GVEVLKKLREEK
-554 SLPNFNTP
+554 VNIP
-562 VVALTA
+562 VIALTA
-568 DAMEGQK
+568 DAIEGQEEK
-575 EAYLSAGFIAYLS
+575 YISEGFDGYLS
-588 KPIDRQELESFLK
+588 KPIDK
-601 KELKDKVT
+601 T
-609 IENNTSSVKEEI
+609 
-621 KPVEKENNKEELL
+621 
-634 TSVGLDLKK
+634 
-643 AYEFFMDID
+643 
-652 TLIPQLKEYLTESVE
+652 
-667 NKRVMEESYN
+667 
-677 KKDDINYEIVVH
+677 
-689 KLKSESRMLGLTG
+689 KLKVILNKYLK
-702 LGEMFYNHEL
+702 GE
-712 AAKRKD
+712 
-718 WDYINKEYTSLI
+718 
-730 SEYDKVLNVLE
+730 
-741 KL
+741 

>member
-49 DVFGYFVFK
+49 DVFGYFIFK

-116 IISFIVLIMP
+116 IISLIVLILP

-369 YTDKGFIKYRIEC
+369 YTDKGFIKYRVEC

-434 TITKSLVE
+434 AITEGLAE
-442 MLGGT
+442 LMGGKIT
-447 INVESTYGVGSV
+447 VISDYGKGSTFKFVVIQDIVNVEIKEKSSN
-459 FTVTIPEEISDVIL
+459 TISFD
-473 ETTETESIT
+473 
-482 KYNGVTSLIVDDS
+482 YNTFEGKKALIVDDS
-495 KLNLKVAEKILSEY
+495 KLNLKVAENVLKNFLV
-509 GLTSESV
+509 TTESV
-516 LSGDE
+516 TSGLECLS
-521 CIEKIKR
+521 CVNSKK
-528 GNNYDII
+528 YDII
-535 FMDIMMPNK
+535 FMDIMMPNMN
-544 GGVETLKELK
+544 GVEVLKKLREE
-554 SLPNFNTP
+554 NINTP
-562 VVALTA
+562 VIALTA
-568 DAMEGQK
+568 DAIEGQEEK
-575 EAYLSAGFIAYLS
+575 YMSEGFDGYIS
-588 KPIDRQELESFLK
+588 KPI
-601 KELKDKVT
+601 
-609 IENNTSSVKEEI
+609 
-621 KPVEKENNKEELL
+621 NKEKL
-634 TSVGLDLKK
+634 
-643 AYEFFMDID
+643 
-652 TLIPQLKEYLTESVE
+652 
-667 NKRVMEESYN
+667 
-677 KKDDINYEIVVH
+677 NY
-689 KLKSESRMLGLTG
+689 
-702 LGEMFYNHEL
+702 
-712 AAKRKD
+712 
-718 WDYINKEYTSLI
+718 
-730 SEYDKVLNVLE
+730 VLNKYLGG
-741 KL
+741 K

>member
-36 SCILVTNIIGIMI
+36 SYILVTNIIGIMI
-49 DVFGYFVFK
+49 DVFGYFIFK
-58 IYGSESFISILISK
+58 IYGSESFISIMVSK

-96 KTEYLLQKKFTKPSI
+96 KSEYLLQKKFTKTII
-111 ILTSI
+111 ILTSLFICLI
-116 IISFIVLIMP
+116 ILIMP
-126 IQITYKDNVAYSSGL
+126 IQITYEDNVAYSSGL

-162 RNLKKISTKE
+162 RNFKKISTKE

-306 ELINKEYNSQ
+306 ELINKEYNSF

-369 YTDKGFIKYRIEC
+369 YTDKGFIKYRVEC
-382 INDFKNNK
+382 INDYKNNQ
-390 TKLIITITDTG
+390 TKLIITVTDTG

-434 TITKSLVE
+434 AITESLAE
-442 MLGGT
+442 LMGGKIT
-447 INVESTYGVGSV
+447 VISDYGKGSTFKFVV
-459 FTVTIPEEISDVIL
+459 VEEIVNKESNLVVNEQTTLDY
-473 ETTETESIT
+473 ETFEG
-482 KYNGVTSLIVDDS
+482 KKVLVVDDS
-495 KLNLKVAEKILSEY
+495 KLNLKVAENVLKNFKVSTETVTSGLECLSCVK
-509 GLTSESV
+509 S
-516 LSGDE
+516 
-521 CIEKIKR
+521 KK
-528 GNNYDII
+528 YDII
-535 FMDIMMPNK
+535 FMDIMMPNMS
-544 GGVETLKELK
+544 GVEVLKKLREEK
-554 SLPNFNTP
+554 VNIP
-562 VVALTA
+562 VIALTA
-568 DAMEGQK
+568 DAIEGQEEK
-575 EAYLSAGFIAYLS
+575 YISEGFDGYLS
-588 KPIDRQELESFLK
+588 KPIDK
-601 KELKDKVT
+601 T
-609 IENNTSSVKEEI
+609 
-621 KPVEKENNKEELL
+621 
-634 TSVGLDLKK
+634 
-643 AYEFFMDID
+643 
-652 TLIPQLKEYLTESVE
+652 
-667 NKRVMEESYN
+667 
-677 KKDDINYEIVVH
+677 
-689 KLKSESRMLGLTG
+689 KLKVILNKYLK
-702 LGEMFYNHEL
+702 GE
-712 AAKRKD
+712 
-718 WDYINKEYTSLI
+718 
-730 SEYDKVLNVLE
+730 
-741 KL
+741 

>member
-49 DVFGYFVFK
+49 DVFGYFIFK

-96 KTEYLLQKKFTKPSI
+96 KTEYLFQKKFTKPSI

-126 IQITYKDNVAYSSGL
+126 IQITYEDNVAYSSGL

-369 YTDKGFIKYRIEC
+369 YTDKGFIKYRVEC

-434 TITKSLVE
+434 AITEGLAE
-442 MLGGT
+442 LMGGKIT
-447 INVESTYGVGSV
+447 VISDYGKGSTFKFVVIQEIVNVEVK
-459 FTVTIPEEISDVIL
+459 EEKSNITSSD
-473 ETTETESIT
+473 
-482 KYNGVTSLIVDDS
+482 YNTFEGKNALIVDDS
-495 KLNLKVAEKILSEY
+495 KLNLKVAENVLKNFLV
-509 GLTSESV
+509 TTESV
-516 LSGDE
+516 TSGLECLS
-521 CIEKIKR
+521 CVNSKK
-528 GNNYDII
+528 YDII
-535 FMDIMMPNK
+535 FMDIMMPNMS
-544 GGVETLKELK
+544 GVEVLRKIRE
-554 SLPNFNTP
+554 NGVNTP
-562 VVALTA
+562 VIALTA
-568 DAMEGQK
+568 DAIEGQEEK
-575 EAYLSAGFIAYLS
+575 YMSEGFDGYIS
-588 KPIDRQELESFLK
+588 KPI
-601 KELKDKVT
+601 
-609 IENNTSSVKEEI
+609 
-621 KPVEKENNKEELL
+621 NKEKL
-634 TSVGLDLKK
+634 
-643 AYEFFMDID
+643 
-652 TLIPQLKEYLTESVE
+652 
-667 NKRVMEESYN
+667 SY
-677 KKDDINYEIVVH
+677 
-689 KLKSESRMLGLTG
+689 
-702 LGEMFYNHEL
+702 
-712 AAKRKD
+712 
-718 WDYINKEYTSLI
+718 
-730 SEYDKVLNVLE
+730 VLNKYLGG
-741 KL
+741 K

>member
-49 DVFGYFVFK
+49 DVFGYFIFK

-116 IISFIVLIMP
+116 IISLIVLILP

-369 YTDKGFIKYRIEC
+369 YTDKGFIKYRVEC

-434 TITKSLVE
+434 AITEGLAE
-442 MLGGT
+442 LMGGKIT
-447 INVESTYGVGSV
+447 VISDYGKGSTFKFVVIQEIVNVEVK
-459 FTVTIPEEISDVIL
+459 EEKSNITSSD
-473 ETTETESIT
+473 
-482 KYNGVTSLIVDDS
+482 YNTFEGKKALIVDDS
-495 KLNLKVAEKILSEY
+495 KLNLKVAENVLKNFLV
-509 GLTSESV
+509 TTESV
-516 LSGDE
+516 TSGLECLS
-521 CIEKIKR
+521 CVNSKK
-528 GNNYDII
+528 YDII
-535 FMDIMMPNK
+535 FMDIMMPNIS
-544 GGVETLKELK
+544 GVEVLRKLRE
-554 SLPNFNTP
+554 NGVNTP
-562 VVALTA
+562 VIALTA
-568 DAMEGQK
+568 DAIEGQEEK
-575 EAYLSAGFIAYLS
+575 YMSEGFDGYIS
-588 KPIDRQELESFLK
+588 KPI
-601 KELKDKVT
+601 
-609 IENNTSSVKEEI
+609 
-621 KPVEKENNKEELL
+621 NKEKL
-634 TSVGLDLKK
+634 
-643 AYEFFMDID
+643 
-652 TLIPQLKEYLTESVE
+652 
-667 NKRVMEESYN
+667 SY
-677 KKDDINYEIVVH
+677 
-689 KLKSESRMLGLTG
+689 
-702 LGEMFYNHEL
+702 
-712 AAKRKD
+712 
-718 WDYINKEYTSLI
+718 
-730 SEYDKVLNVLE
+730 VLNKYLGG
-741 KL
+741 K

>member
-116 IISFIVLIMP
+116 IISLIVLIMP
-126 IQITYKDNVAYSSGL
+126 IQITYEDNVAYSSGL

-232 EKANHAKSEFL
+232 EKANRAKSEFL

-369 YTDKGFIKYRIEC
+369 YTDKGFIKYRVEC
-382 INDFKNNK
+382 INDFKNNQ
-390 TKLIITITDTG
+390 TKLIITVTDTG

-434 TITKSLVE
+434 AITEGLAE
-442 MLGGT
+442 LMGGKIT
-447 INVESTYGVGSV
+447 VISDYGKGSTFKFVVIQDIVNVEIKEKSSN
-459 FTVTIPEEISDVIL
+459 TISFD
-473 ETTETESIT
+473 
-482 KYNGVTSLIVDDS
+482 YNTFEGKKALIVDDS
-495 KLNLKVAEKILSEY
+495 KLNLKVAENVLKNFLV
-509 GLTSESV
+509 TTESV
-516 LSGDE
+516 TSGLECLS
-521 CIEKIKR
+521 CVNSKK
-528 GNNYDII
+528 YDII
-535 FMDIMMPNK
+535 FMDIMMPNMN
-544 GGVETLKELK
+544 GVEVLRKLRE
-554 SLPNFNTP
+554 NGVNTP
-562 VVALTA
+562 VIALTA
-568 DAMEGQK
+568 DAIEGQEEK
-575 EAYLSAGFIAYLS
+575 YMSEGFDGYIS
-588 KPIDRQELESFLK
+588 KPI
-601 KELKDKVT
+601 
-609 IENNTSSVKEEI
+609 
-621 KPVEKENNKEELL
+621 NKEKL
-634 TSVGLDLKK
+634 
-643 AYEFFMDID
+643 
-652 TLIPQLKEYLTESVE
+652 
-667 NKRVMEESYN
+667 SY
-677 KKDDINYEIVVH
+677 
-689 KLKSESRMLGLTG
+689 
-702 LGEMFYNHEL
+702 
-712 AAKRKD
+712 
-718 WDYINKEYTSLI
+718 
-730 SEYDKVLNVLE
+730 VLNKYLGG
-741 KL
+741 K

>member
-49 DVFGYFVFK
+49 DVFGYFIFK

-116 IISFIVLIMP
+116 IISLIVLIMP
-126 IQITYKDNVAYSSGL
+126 IQITYEDNVAYSSGL

-369 YTDKGFIKYRIEC
+369 YTDKGFIKYRVEC
-382 INDFKNNK
+382 INDFKNNQ
-390 TKLIITITDTG
+390 TKLIITVTDTG

-434 TITKSLVE
+434 AITEGLAE
-442 MLGGT
+442 LMGGKIT
-447 INVESTYGVGSV
+447 VISDYGKGSTFKFVVIQEIVNVEVK
-459 FTVTIPEEISDVIL
+459 EEKSNIISSD
-473 ETTETESIT
+473 
-482 KYNGVTSLIVDDS
+482 YNTFEGKKALIVDDS
-495 KLNLKVAEKILSEY
+495 KLNLKVAENVLKNFLV
-509 GLTSESV
+509 TTESV
-516 LSGDE
+516 TSGLECLS
-521 CIEKIKR
+521 CVNSKK
-528 GNNYDII
+528 YDII
-535 FMDIMMPNK
+535 FMDIMMPNMSGEEVLRK
-544 GGVETLKELK
+544 LRENGV
-554 SLPNFNTP
+554 NTP
-562 VVALTA
+562 VIALTA
-568 DAMEGQK
+568 DAIEGQEEK
-575 EAYLSAGFIAYLS
+575 YMSEGFDGYIS
-588 KPIDRQELESFLK
+588 KPI
-601 KELKDKVT
+601 
-609 IENNTSSVKEEI
+609 
-621 KPVEKENNKEELL
+621 NKEKL
-634 TSVGLDLKK
+634 
-643 AYEFFMDID
+643 
-652 TLIPQLKEYLTESVE
+652 
-667 NKRVMEESYN
+667 SY
-677 KKDDINYEIVVH
+677 
-689 KLKSESRMLGLTG
+689 
-702 LGEMFYNHEL
+702 
-712 AAKRKD
+712 
-718 WDYINKEYTSLI
+718 
-730 SEYDKVLNVLE
+730 VLNKYLGG
-741 KL
+741 K

>member
-306 ELINKEYNSQ
+306 ELINKEYNSF

-369 YTDKGFIKYRIEC
+369 YTDKGFIKYRVEC
-382 INDFKNNK
+382 INDFKNNQ
-390 TKLIITITDTG
+390 TKLIITVTDTG

-434 TITKSLVE
+434 AITEGLAE
-442 MLGGT
+442 LMGGKIT
-447 INVESTYGVGSV
+447 VISDYGKGSTFKFVVIQEIVNVEVK
-459 FTVTIPEEISDVIL
+459 EESSNITSSD
-473 ETTETESIT
+473 
-482 KYNGVTSLIVDDS
+482 YNTFEGKKALIVDDS
-495 KLNLKVAEKILSEY
+495 KLNLKVAENVLKNFLV
-509 GLTSESV
+509 TTESV
-516 LSGDE
+516 TSGLECLS
-521 CIEKIKR
+521 CVNSKK
-528 GNNYDII
+528 YDII
-535 FMDIMMPNK
+535 FMDIMMPNMSGEEVLRK
-544 GGVETLKELK
+544 LRENGV
-554 SLPNFNTP
+554 NTP
-562 VVALTA
+562 VIALTA
-568 DAMEGQK
+568 DAIEGQEEK
-575 EAYLSAGFIAYLS
+575 YMSEGFDGYIS
-588 KPIDRQELESFLK
+588 KPI
-601 KELKDKVT
+601 
-609 IENNTSSVKEEI
+609 
-621 KPVEKENNKEELL
+621 NKEKL
-634 TSVGLDLKK
+634 
-643 AYEFFMDID
+643 
-652 TLIPQLKEYLTESVE
+652 
-667 NKRVMEESYN
+667 SY
-677 KKDDINYEIVVH
+677 
-689 KLKSESRMLGLTG
+689 
-702 LGEMFYNHEL
+702 
-712 AAKRKD
+712 
-718 WDYINKEYTSLI
+718 
-730 SEYDKVLNVLE
+730 VLNKYLGG
-741 KL
+741 K

>member
-49 DVFGYFVFK
+49 DVFGYFIFK

-96 KTEYLLQKKFTKPSI
+96 KTEYLFQKKFTKSSI

-116 IISFIVLIMP
+116 IISLIVLILP
-126 IQITYKDNVAYSSGL
+126 IQITYEDNVAYSSGL

-369 YTDKGFIKYRIEC
+369 YTDKGFIKYRVEC

-434 TITKSLVE
+434 AITEGLAE
-442 MLGGT
+442 LMGGKIT
-447 INVESTYGVGSV
+447 VISDYGKGSTFKFVVIQEIVNVEVK
-459 FTVTIPEEISDVIL
+459 EEKSNITSSD
-473 ETTETESIT
+473 
-482 KYNGVTSLIVDDS
+482 YNTFEGKNALIVDDS
-495 KLNLKVAEKILSEY
+495 KLNLKVAENVLKNFLV
-509 GLTSESV
+509 TTESV
-516 LSGDE
+516 TSGLECLS
-521 CIEKIKR
+521 CVNSKK
-528 GNNYDII
+528 YDII
-535 FMDIMMPNK
+535 FMDIMMPNMSGEEVLRK
-544 GGVETLKELK
+544 LRENGV
-554 SLPNFNTP
+554 NTP
-562 VVALTA
+562 VIDLTA
-568 DAMEGQK
+568 DAIEGQEEK
-575 EAYLSAGFIAYLS
+575 YMSEGFDGYIS
-588 KPIDRQELESFLK
+588 KPI
-601 KELKDKVT
+601 
-609 IENNTSSVKEEI
+609 
-621 KPVEKENNKEELL
+621 NKEKL
-634 TSVGLDLKK
+634 
-643 AYEFFMDID
+643 
-652 TLIPQLKEYLTESVE
+652 
-667 NKRVMEESYN
+667 SY
-677 KKDDINYEIVVH
+677 
-689 KLKSESRMLGLTG
+689 
-702 LGEMFYNHEL
+702 
-712 AAKRKD
+712 
-718 WDYINKEYTSLI
+718 
-730 SEYDKVLNVLE
+730 VLNKYLGG
-741 KL
+741 K

>member
-36 SCILVTNIIGIMI
+36 SCILLTNIIGIMI
-49 DVFGYFVFK
+49 DVFGYFIFK
-58 IYGSESFISILISK
+58 IYGSESFISIMVSK

-111 ILTSI
+111 ILTSLFICLI
-116 IISFIVLIMP
+116 ILIMP
-126 IQITYKDNVAYSSGL
+126 IQITYEDNVAYSSGL

-277 AKDIVS
+277 ARDIVS

-306 ELINKEYNSQ
+306 ELINKEYNSF

-369 YTDKGFIKYRIEC
+369 YTDKGFIKYRVEC
-382 INDFKNNK
+382 INDYKNNQ
-390 TKLIITITDTG
+390 TKLIITVTDTG

-434 TITKSLVE
+434 AITESLAE
-442 MLGGT
+442 LMGGKIT
-447 INVESTYGVGSV
+447 VISDYGKGSTFKFVV
-459 FTVTIPEEISDVIL
+459 VEEIVNKESNLVVNEQTTL
-473 ETTETESIT
+473 NYETFEG
-482 KYNGVTSLIVDDS
+482 KKVLVVDDS
-495 KLNLKVAEKILSEY
+495 KLNLKVAENVLKNFKVSTETVTSGLECLSCVK
-509 GLTSESV
+509 S
-516 LSGDE
+516 
-521 CIEKIKR
+521 KK
-528 GNNYDII
+528 YDII
-535 FMDIMMPNK
+535 FMDIMMPNMS
-544 GGVETLKELK
+544 GVEVLKKLREEK
-554 SLPNFNTP
+554 VNIP
-562 VVALTA
+562 VIALTA
-568 DAMEGQK
+568 DAIEGQEEK
-575 EAYLSAGFIAYLS
+575 YISEGFDGYLS
-588 KPIDRQELESFLK
+588 KPIDK
-601 KELKDKVT
+601 T
-609 IENNTSSVKEEI
+609 
-621 KPVEKENNKEELL
+621 
-634 TSVGLDLKK
+634 
-643 AYEFFMDID
+643 
-652 TLIPQLKEYLTESVE
+652 
-667 NKRVMEESYN
+667 
-677 KKDDINYEIVVH
+677 
-689 KLKSESRMLGLTG
+689 KLKVILNKYLK
-702 LGEMFYNHEL
+702 GE
-712 AAKRKD
+712 
-718 WDYINKEYTSLI
+718 
-730 SEYDKVLNVLE
+730 
-741 KL
+741 

>member
-369 YTDKGFIKYRIEC
+369 YTDKGFIKYRVEC
-382 INDFKNNK
+382 INDFKNNQ
-390 TKLIITITDTG
+390 TKLIITVTDTG

-434 TITKSLVE
+434 AITEGLAE
-442 MLGGT
+442 LMGGKIT
-447 INVESTYGVGSV
+447 VISDYGKGSTFKFVVIQDIVNVEIKEKSSN
-459 FTVTIPEEISDVIL
+459 TISSD
-473 ETTETESIT
+473 
-482 KYNGVTSLIVDDS
+482 YNTFEGKNALIVDDS
-495 KLNLKVAEKILSEY
+495 KLNLKVAENVLKNFLV
-509 GLTSESV
+509 TTESV
-516 LSGDE
+516 TSGLECLS
-521 CIEKIKR
+521 CVNSKK
-528 GNNYDII
+528 YDII
-535 FMDIMMPNK
+535 FMDIMMPNMS
-544 GGVETLKELK
+544 GVEVLRKLRE
-554 SLPNFNTP
+554 NGVNTP
-562 VVALTA
+562 VIALTA
-568 DAMEGQK
+568 DAIEGQEEK
-575 EAYLSAGFIAYLS
+575 YMSEGFDGYIS
-588 KPIDRQELESFLK
+588 KPI
-601 KELKDKVT
+601 
-609 IENNTSSVKEEI
+609 
-621 KPVEKENNKEELL
+621 NKEKL
-634 TSVGLDLKK
+634 
-643 AYEFFMDID
+643 
-652 TLIPQLKEYLTESVE
+652 
-667 NKRVMEESYN
+667 SY
-677 KKDDINYEIVVH
+677 
-689 KLKSESRMLGLTG
+689 
-702 LGEMFYNHEL
+702 
-712 AAKRKD
+712 
-718 WDYINKEYTSLI
+718 
-730 SEYDKVLNVLE
+730 VLNKYLGG
-741 KL
+741 K

>member
-49 DVFGYFVFK
+49 DVFGYFIFK

-96 KTEYLLQKKFTKPSI
+96 KTEYLFQKKFTKPSI

-116 IISFIVLIMP
+116 IISLIVLILP

-172 YIPLLTFM
+172 YTPLLTFM

-434 TITKSLVE
+434 AITEGLAE
-442 MLGGT
+442 LMGGKIT
-447 INVESTYGVGSV
+447 VISDYGKGSTFKFVVIQEIVNVEIKEKSSN
-459 FTVTIPEEISDVIL
+459 TISFD
-473 ETTETESIT
+473 
-482 KYNGVTSLIVDDS
+482 YNTFEGKKALIVDDS
-495 KLNLKVAEKILSEY
+495 KLNLKVAENVLKNFLV
-509 GLTSESV
+509 TTESV
-516 LSGDE
+516 TSGLECLS
-521 CIEKIKR
+521 CVNSKK
-528 GNNYDII
+528 YDII
-535 FMDIMMPNK
+535 FMDIMMPNMN
-544 GGVETLKELK
+544 GVEVLKKLREE
-554 SLPNFNTP
+554 NINTP
-562 VVALTA
+562 VIALTA
-568 DAMEGQK
+568 DAIEGQEEK
-575 EAYLSAGFIAYLS
+575 YMSEGFDGYIS
-588 KPIDRQELESFLK
+588 KPI
-601 KELKDKVT
+601 
-609 IENNTSSVKEEI
+609 
-621 KPVEKENNKEELL
+621 NKEKL
-634 TSVGLDLKK
+634 
-643 AYEFFMDID
+643 
-652 TLIPQLKEYLTESVE
+652 
-667 NKRVMEESYN
+667 
-677 KKDDINYEIVVH
+677 NY
-689 KLKSESRMLGLTG
+689 
-702 LGEMFYNHEL
+702 
-712 AAKRKD
+712 
-718 WDYINKEYTSLI
+718 
-730 SEYDKVLNVLE
+730 VLNKYLGG
-741 KL
+741 K

>member
-49 DVFGYFVFK
+49 DVFGYFIFK

-96 KTEYLLQKKFTKPSI
+96 KTEYLFQKKFTKPSI

-116 IISFIVLIMP
+116 IISLIVLIMP
-126 IQITYKDNVAYSSGL
+126 IQITYEDNVAYSSGL

-369 YTDKGFIKYRIEC
+369 YTDKGFIKYRVEC

-401 RGIKKEDIDR
+401 HGIKKEDIDR

-434 TITKSLVE
+434 AITESLAE
-442 MLGGT
+442 LMGGKIT
-447 INVESTYGVGSV
+447 VISDYGKGSTFKFVVIQEIVNVEVK
-459 FTVTIPEEISDVIL
+459 EEKSNIISSD
-473 ETTETESIT
+473 
-482 KYNGVTSLIVDDS
+482 YNTFEGKKALIVDDS
-495 KLNLKVAEKILSEY
+495 KLNLKVAENVLKNFLV
-509 GLTSESV
+509 TTESV
-516 LSGDE
+516 TSGLECLS
-521 CIEKIKR
+521 CVNSKK
-528 GNNYDII
+528 YDII
-535 FMDIMMPNK
+535 FMDIMMPNMSGEEVLRK
-544 GGVETLKELK
+544 LRENGV
-554 SLPNFNTP
+554 NTP
-562 VVALTA
+562 VIALTA
-568 DAMEGQK
+568 DAIEGQEEK
-575 EAYLSAGFIAYLS
+575 YMSEGFDGYIS
-588 KPIDRQELESFLK
+588 KPI
-601 KELKDKVT
+601 
-609 IENNTSSVKEEI
+609 
-621 KPVEKENNKEELL
+621 NKEKL
-634 TSVGLDLKK
+634 
-643 AYEFFMDID
+643 
-652 TLIPQLKEYLTESVE
+652 
-667 NKRVMEESYN
+667 SY
-677 KKDDINYEIVVH
+677 
-689 KLKSESRMLGLTG
+689 
-702 LGEMFYNHEL
+702 
-712 AAKRKD
+712 
-718 WDYINKEYTSLI
+718 
-730 SEYDKVLNVLE
+730 VLNKYLGG
-741 KL
+741 K

>member
-36 SCILVTNIIGIMI
+36 SYILVTNIIGIMI
-49 DVFGYFVFK
+49 DVFGYFIFK
-58 IYGSESFISILISK
+58 IYGSESFISIMVSK
-72 FYLVY
+72 LYLVY

-96 KTEYLLQKKFTKPSI
+96 KSEYLLQKKFTKPSI

-116 IISFIVLIMP
+116 FISLIILIMP
-126 IQITYKDNVAYSSGL
+126 IQITYEDNVAYSSGL

-243 SSMSHELRTPLNAIV
+243 SSMSHELRTPLNAII
-258 CFSELLESKE
+258 CFSELLESKD
-268 GLDSESKDF
+268 GLDNEGKDF

-340 IASDIPPVL
+340 IANDIPPVL

-382 INDFKNNK
+382 INDFKNNQ
-390 TKLIITITDTG
+390 TKLIITVTDTG

-434 TITKSLVE
+434 AITESLAE
-442 MLGGT
+442 LMGGK
-447 INVESTYGVGSV
+447 I
-459 FTVTIPEEISDVIL
+459 TVISDYGKGSTFKFVVVQEIVNKESNLIVNEQTIL
-473 ETTETESIT
+473 NYETFDG
-482 KYNGVTSLIVDDS
+482 KKVLVVDDS
-495 KLNLKVAEKILSEY
+495 KLNLKVAENVLKNFKVTTETVTSGLECLSCVN
-509 GLTSESV
+509 S
-516 LSGDE
+516 
-521 CIEKIKR
+521 KK
-528 GNNYDII
+528 YDII
-535 FMDIMMPNK
+535 FMDIMMPNMN
-544 GGVETLKELK
+544 GVEVLKKLREEK
-554 SLPNFNTP
+554 VNIP
-562 VVALTA
+562 VIALTA
-568 DAMEGQK
+568 DAIEGQEEK
-575 EAYLSAGFIAYLS
+575 YISEGFDGYLS
-588 KPIDRQELESFLK
+588 KPIDK
-601 KELKDKVT
+601 T
-609 IENNTSSVKEEI
+609 
-621 KPVEKENNKEELL
+621 
-634 TSVGLDLKK
+634 
-643 AYEFFMDID
+643 
-652 TLIPQLKEYLTESVE
+652 
-667 NKRVMEESYN
+667 
-677 KKDDINYEIVVH
+677 
-689 KLKSESRMLGLTG
+689 KLKVILNKYLK
-702 LGEMFYNHEL
+702 GE
-712 AAKRKD
+712 
-718 WDYINKEYTSLI
+718 
-730 SEYDKVLNVLE
+730 
-741 KL
+741 

>member
-434 TITKSLVE
+434 AITEGLAE
-442 MLGGT
+442 LMGGK
-447 INVESTYGVGSV
+447 I
-459 FTVTIPEEISDVIL
+459 TVISDYGKGSTFKFVVIQEIVNKESNL
-473 ETTETESIT
+473 VVNEQTTLNYETFEG
-482 KYNGVTSLIVDDS
+482 KKVLVVDDS
-495 KLNLKVAEKILSEY
+495 KLNLKVAENVLKNFKVSTETVTSGLECLSCVK
-509 GLTSESV
+509 S
-516 LSGDE
+516 
-521 CIEKIKR
+521 KK
-528 GNNYDII
+528 YDII
-535 FMDIMMPNK
+535 FMDIMMPNMS
-544 GGVETLKELK
+544 GVEVLKKLREEK
-554 SLPNFNTP
+554 VNIP
-562 VVALTA
+562 VIALTA
-568 DAMEGQK
+568 DAIEGQEEK
-575 EAYLSAGFIAYLS
+575 YISEGFDGYLS
-588 KPIDRQELESFLK
+588 KPIDK
-601 KELKDKVT
+601 T
-609 IENNTSSVKEEI
+609 
-621 KPVEKENNKEELL
+621 
-634 TSVGLDLKK
+634 
-643 AYEFFMDID
+643 
-652 TLIPQLKEYLTESVE
+652 
-667 NKRVMEESYN
+667 
-677 KKDDINYEIVVH
+677 
-689 KLKSESRMLGLTG
+689 KLKVILNKYLK
-702 LGEMFYNHEL
+702 GE
-712 AAKRKD
+712 
-718 WDYINKEYTSLI
+718 
-730 SEYDKVLNVLE
+730 
-741 KL
+741 

>member
-434 TITKSLVE
+434 AITEGLAE
-442 MLGGT
+442 LMGGKIT
-447 INVESTYGVGSV
+447 VISDYGKGSTFKFVVIQEIVNVEVK
-459 FTVTIPEEISDVIL
+459 EEKSNITSSD
-473 ETTETESIT
+473 
-482 KYNGVTSLIVDDS
+482 YNTFEGKNALIVDDS
-495 KLNLKVAEKILSEY
+495 KLNLKVAENVLKNFLV
-509 GLTSESV
+509 TTESV
-516 LSGDE
+516 TSGLECLS
-521 CIEKIKR
+521 CVNSKK
-528 GNNYDII
+528 YDII
-535 FMDIMMPNK
+535 FMDIMMPNMSGEEVLRK
-544 GGVETLKELK
+544 LRENGV
-554 SLPNFNTP
+554 NTP
-562 VVALTA
+562 VIALTA
-568 DAMEGQK
+568 DAIEGQEEK
-575 EAYLSAGFIAYLS
+575 YMSEGFDGYIS
-588 KPIDRQELESFLK
+588 KPI
-601 KELKDKVT
+601 
-609 IENNTSSVKEEI
+609 
-621 KPVEKENNKEELL
+621 NKEKL
-634 TSVGLDLKK
+634 
-643 AYEFFMDID
+643 
-652 TLIPQLKEYLTESVE
+652 
-667 NKRVMEESYN
+667 SY
-677 KKDDINYEIVVH
+677 
-689 KLKSESRMLGLTG
+689 
-702 LGEMFYNHEL
+702 
-712 AAKRKD
+712 
-718 WDYINKEYTSLI
+718 
-730 SEYDKVLNVLE
+730 VLNKYLGG
-741 KL
+741 K

>member
-382 INDFKNNK
+382 INDFKNNQ
-390 TKLIITITDTG
+390 TKLIITVTDTG

-434 TITKSLVE
+434 AITEGLAE
-442 MLGGT
+442 LMGGKIT
-447 INVESTYGVGSV
+447 VISDYGKGSTFKFVVIQEIVNVEIKEKSSN
-459 FTVTIPEEISDVIL
+459 TISFD
-473 ETTETESIT
+473 
-482 KYNGVTSLIVDDS
+482 YNTFEGKKALIVDDS
-495 KLNLKVAEKILSEY
+495 KLNLKVAENVLKNFLV
-509 GLTSESV
+509 TTESV
-516 LSGDE
+516 TSGLECLS
-521 CIEKIKR
+521 CVNSKK
-528 GNNYDII
+528 YDII
-535 FMDIMMPNK
+535 FMDIMMPNMS
-544 GGVETLKELK
+544 GVEVLRKLRE
-554 SLPNFNTP
+554 NGVNTP
-562 VVALTA
+562 VIALTA
-568 DAMEGQK
+568 DAIEGQEEK
-575 EAYLSAGFIAYLS
+575 YMSEGFDGYIS
-588 KPIDRQELESFLK
+588 KPI
-601 KELKDKVT
+601 
-609 IENNTSSVKEEI
+609 
-621 KPVEKENNKEELL
+621 NKEKL
-634 TSVGLDLKK
+634 
-643 AYEFFMDID
+643 
-652 TLIPQLKEYLTESVE
+652 
-667 NKRVMEESYN
+667 SY
-677 KKDDINYEIVVH
+677 
-689 KLKSESRMLGLTG
+689 
-702 LGEMFYNHEL
+702 
-712 AAKRKD
+712 
-718 WDYINKEYTSLI
+718 
-730 SEYDKVLNVLE
+730 VLNKYLGG
-741 KL
+741 K

>member
-36 SCILVTNIIGIMI
+36 SYILVTNIIGIMI
-49 DVFGYFVFK
+49 DVFGYFIFK
-58 IYGSESFISILISK
+58 IYGSESFISIMVSK

-96 KTEYLLQKKFTKPSI
+96 KSEYLLQKKFTKTII
-111 ILTSI
+111 ILTSLFICLI
-116 IISFIVLIMP
+116 ILIMP
-126 IQITYKDNVAYSSGL
+126 IQITYEDNVAYSSGL

-162 RNLKKISTKE
+162 KNFKKISTKE

-306 ELINKEYNSQ
+306 ELINKEYNSF

-369 YTDKGFIKYRIEC
+369 YTDKGFIKYRVEC
-382 INDFKNNK
+382 INDYKNNQ
-390 TKLIITITDTG
+390 TKLIITVTDTG

-434 TITKSLVE
+434 AITESLAE
-442 MLGGT
+442 LMGGKVT
-447 INVESTYGVGSV
+447 VISDYGKGSTFKFVV
-459 FTVTIPEEISDVIL
+459 VEEIVNKESNLVVNEQTTL
-473 ETTETESIT
+473 NYETFEG
-482 KYNGVTSLIVDDS
+482 KKVLVVDDS
-495 KLNLKVAEKILSEY
+495 KLNLKVAENVLKNFKVSTETVTSGLECLSCVK
-509 GLTSESV
+509 S
-516 LSGDE
+516 
-521 CIEKIKR
+521 KK
-528 GNNYDII
+528 YDII
-535 FMDIMMPNK
+535 FMDIMMPNMS
-544 GGVETLKELK
+544 GVEVLKKLREEK
-554 SLPNFNTP
+554 VNIP
-562 VVALTA
+562 VIALTA
-568 DAMEGQK
+568 DAIEGQEEK
-575 EAYLSAGFIAYLS
+575 YISEGFDGYLS
-588 KPIDRQELESFLK
+588 KPIDK
-601 KELKDKVT
+601 T
-609 IENNTSSVKEEI
+609 
-621 KPVEKENNKEELL
+621 
-634 TSVGLDLKK
+634 
-643 AYEFFMDID
+643 
-652 TLIPQLKEYLTESVE
+652 
-667 NKRVMEESYN
+667 
-677 KKDDINYEIVVH
+677 
-689 KLKSESRMLGLTG
+689 KLKVILNKYLK
-702 LGEMFYNHEL
+702 GE
-712 AAKRKD
+712 
-718 WDYINKEYTSLI
+718 
-730 SEYDKVLNVLE
+730 
-741 KL
+741 

>member
-36 SCILVTNIIGIMI
+36 SCILLTNIIGIMI
-49 DVFGYFVFK
+49 DVFGYFIFK
-58 IYGSESFISILISK
+58 IYGSESFISIMVSK

-111 ILTSI
+111 ILTSLFICLI
-116 IISFIVLIMP
+116 ILIMP
-126 IQITYKDNVAYSSGL
+126 IQITYEDNVAYSSGL

-277 AKDIVS
+277 ARDIVS

-306 ELINKEYNSQ
+306 ELINKEYNSF

-369 YTDKGFIKYRIEC
+369 YTDKGFIKYRVEC
-382 INDFKNNK
+382 INDYKNNQ
-390 TKLIITITDTG
+390 TKLIITVADTG

-434 TITKSLVE
+434 AITESLAE
-442 MLGGT
+442 LMGGKIT
-447 INVESTYGVGSV
+447 VISDYGKGSTFKFVV
-459 FTVTIPEEISDVIL
+459 VEEIVNKESNLVVNEQTTL
-473 ETTETESIT
+473 NYETFEG
-482 KYNGVTSLIVDDS
+482 KKVLVVDDS
-495 KLNLKVAEKILSEY
+495 KLNLKVAENVLKNFKVSTETVTSGLECLSCVK
-509 GLTSESV
+509 S
-516 LSGDE
+516 
-521 CIEKIKR
+521 KK
-528 GNNYDII
+528 YDII
-535 FMDIMMPNK
+535 FMDIMMPNMS
-544 GGVETLKELK
+544 GVEVLKKLREEK
-554 SLPNFNTP
+554 VNIP
-562 VVALTA
+562 VIALTA
-568 DAMEGQK
+568 DAIEGQEEK
-575 EAYLSAGFIAYLS
+575 YISEGFDGYLS
-588 KPIDRQELESFLK
+588 KPIDK
-601 KELKDKVT
+601 T
-609 IENNTSSVKEEI
+609 
-621 KPVEKENNKEELL
+621 
-634 TSVGLDLKK
+634 
-643 AYEFFMDID
+643 
-652 TLIPQLKEYLTESVE
+652 
-667 NKRVMEESYN
+667 
-677 KKDDINYEIVVH
+677 
-689 KLKSESRMLGLTG
+689 KLKVILNKYLK
-702 LGEMFYNHEL
+702 GE
-712 AAKRKD
+712 
-718 WDYINKEYTSLI
+718 
-730 SEYDKVLNVLE
+730 
-741 KL
+741 

>member
-382 INDFKNNK
+382 INDFKNNQ
-390 TKLIITITDTG
+390 TKLIITVTDTG

-434 TITKSLVE
+434 AITEGLAE
-442 MLGGT
+442 LMGGKIT
-447 INVESTYGVGSV
+447 VISDYGKGSTFKFVVIQEIVNVEIKEKSSN
-459 FTVTIPEEISDVIL
+459 TISFD
-473 ETTETESIT
+473 
-482 KYNGVTSLIVDDS
+482 YNTFEGKKALIVDDS
-495 KLNLKVAEKILSEY
+495 KLNLKVAENVLKNFLV
-509 GLTSESV
+509 TTESV
-516 LSGDE
+516 TSGLECLS
-521 CIEKIKR
+521 CVNSKK
-528 GNNYDII
+528 YDII
-535 FMDIMMPNK
+535 FMDIMMPNMS
-544 GGVETLKELK
+544 GVEVLRKLRE
-554 SLPNFNTP
+554 NGVNTP
-562 VVALTA
+562 VIALTA
-568 DAMEGQK
+568 DAIEGQEEK
-575 EAYLSAGFIAYLS
+575 YMSEGFDGYIS
-588 KPIDRQELESFLK
+588 KPI
-601 KELKDKVT
+601 
-609 IENNTSSVKEEI
+609 
-621 KPVEKENNKEELL
+621 NKEKL
-634 TSVGLDLKK
+634 
-643 AYEFFMDID
+643 
-652 TLIPQLKEYLTESVE
+652 
-667 NKRVMEESYN
+667 
-677 KKDDINYEIVVH
+677 NY
-689 KLKSESRMLGLTG
+689 
-702 LGEMFYNHEL
+702 
-712 AAKRKD
+712 
-718 WDYINKEYTSLI
+718 
-730 SEYDKVLNVLE
+730 VLNKYLGG
-741 KL
+741 K

>member
-36 SCILVTNIIGIMI
+36 SYILVTNIIGIMI
-49 DVFGYFVFK
+49 DVFGYFIFK
-58 IYGSESFISILISK
+58 IYGSESFISIMVSK

-96 KTEYLLQKKFTKPSI
+96 KSEYLLQKKFTKTII
-111 ILTSI
+111 ILTSLFICLI
-116 IISFIVLIMP
+116 ILIMP
-126 IQITYKDNVAYSSGL
+126 IQITYEDNVAYSSGL

-277 AKDIVS
+277 ARDIVS

-369 YTDKGFIKYRIEC
+369 YTDKGFIKYRVEC
-382 INDFKNNK
+382 INDYKNNQ
-390 TKLIITITDTG
+390 TKLIITVTDTG

-434 TITKSLVE
+434 AITESLAE
-442 MLGGT
+442 LMGGKIT
-447 INVESTYGVGSV
+447 VISDYGKGSTFKFVV
-459 FTVTIPEEISDVIL
+459 VEEIVNKESNLVGNEQTTL
-473 ETTETESIT
+473 NYETFEG
-482 KYNGVTSLIVDDS
+482 KKVLVVDDS
-495 KLNLKVAEKILSEY
+495 KLNLKVAENVLKNFKVSTETVTSGLECLSCVK
-509 GLTSESV
+509 S
-516 LSGDE
+516 
-521 CIEKIKR
+521 KK
-528 GNNYDII
+528 YDII
-535 FMDIMMPNK
+535 FMDIMMPNMS
-544 GGVETLKELK
+544 GVEVLKKLREEK
-554 SLPNFNTP
+554 VNIP
-562 VVALTA
+562 VIALTA
-568 DAMEGQK
+568 DAIEGQEEK
-575 EAYLSAGFIAYLS
+575 YISEGFDGYLS
-588 KPIDRQELESFLK
+588 KPIDK
-601 KELKDKVT
+601 T
-609 IENNTSSVKEEI
+609 
-621 KPVEKENNKEELL
+621 
-634 TSVGLDLKK
+634 
-643 AYEFFMDID
+643 
-652 TLIPQLKEYLTESVE
+652 
-667 NKRVMEESYN
+667 
-677 KKDDINYEIVVH
+677 
-689 KLKSESRMLGLTG
+689 KLKVILNKYLK
-702 LGEMFYNHEL
+702 GE
-712 AAKRKD
+712 
-718 WDYINKEYTSLI
+718 
-730 SEYDKVLNVLE
+730 
-741 KL
+741 